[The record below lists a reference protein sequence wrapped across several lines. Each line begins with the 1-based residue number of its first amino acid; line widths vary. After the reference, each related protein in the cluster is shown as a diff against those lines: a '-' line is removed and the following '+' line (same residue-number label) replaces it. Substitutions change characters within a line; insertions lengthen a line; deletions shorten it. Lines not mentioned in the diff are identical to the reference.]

1 MLNETEAAASFH
13 GLCHFFGRLSK
24 ASRAGMKAA
33 LRGCPKCHFPMLEG
47 LAHTISTRGQNGAVY
62 VSDFAREAH
71 QPLPAI
77 SRSLRQLEQDGLVL
91 READPADRRKTLVR
105 ITPEGYAACA
115 RCEDALSDY
124 FACVMA
130 RLTPEQVQ
138 QMNTLRGALMD
149 AILAE
154 NASREAKNN
163 EGIFRCRTT
172 PAGSWTPASS
182 RAALK
187 APCRKRYARA
197 RWTPSRF

>member
-77 SRSLRQLEQDGLVL
+77 SRSLRQLEQD
-91 READPADRRKTLVR
+91 RRKTLVR

-124 FACVMA
+124 FACVMG

-163 EGIFRCRTT
+163 EGRTE
-172 PAGSWTPASS
+172 
-182 RAALK
+182 L
-187 APCRKRYARA
+187 
-197 RWTPSRF
+197 

>member
-1 MLNETEAAASFH
+1 MLYETEAAASFH

-47 LAHTISTRGQNGAVY
+47 LAHTISTHGQNGAVY

-115 RCEDALSDY
+115 RCEEALSDY

-138 QMNTLRGALMD
+138 QMNVLRGALMD

-163 EGIFRCRTT
+163 EGRTE
-172 PAGSWTPASS
+172 
-182 RAALK
+182 L
-187 APCRKRYARA
+187 
-197 RWTPSRF
+197 

>member
-13 GLCHFFGRLSK
+13 GLCHFFRTAEQGVPGRHEGGSAGLSQVPL
-24 ASRAGMKAA
+24 SHAGGSGSHDQYPWAE
-33 LRGCPKCHFPMLEG
+33 RSGVCFRFCG
-47 LAHTISTRGQNGAVY
+47 GR
-62 VSDFAREAH
+62 H

-163 EGIFRCRTT
+163 EGRTE
-172 PAGSWTPASS
+172 
-182 RAALK
+182 L
-187 APCRKRYARA
+187 
-197 RWTPSRF
+197 

>member
-13 GLCHFFGRLSK
+13 GLCHFLGRLSK

-62 VSDFAREAH
+62 VSDF
-71 QPLPAI
+71 AI

-138 QMNTLRGALMD
+138 QMNVLRGALMD

-163 EGIFRCRTT
+163 EGRTE
-172 PAGSWTPASS
+172 
-182 RAALK
+182 L
-187 APCRKRYARA
+187 
-197 RWTPSRF
+197 

>member
-13 GLCHFFGRLSK
+13 GLCHFLGRLSK

-91 READPADRRKTLVR
+91 RADRRKTLVR

-163 EGIFRCRTT
+163 EGRTE
-172 PAGSWTPASS
+172 
-182 RAALK
+182 L
-187 APCRKRYARA
+187 
-197 RWTPSRF
+197 

>member
-33 LRGCPKCHFPMLEG
+33 LRGCPKCHFPMLE
-47 LAHTISTRGQNGAVY
+47 NGAVY

-138 QMNTLRGALMD
+138 QMNVLRGALMD

-163 EGIFRCRTT
+163 EGRTE
-172 PAGSWTPASS
+172 
-182 RAALK
+182 L
-187 APCRKRYARA
+187 
-197 RWTPSRF
+197 

>member
-33 LRGCPKCHFPMLEG
+33 LLGCPKCHFPMLEG

-91 READPADRRKTLVR
+91 T
-105 ITPEGYAACA
+105 
-115 RCEDALSDY
+115 
-124 FACVMA
+124 
-130 RLTPEQVQ
+130 
-138 QMNTLRGALMD
+138 GAKRWC
-149 AILAE
+149 
-154 NASREAKNN
+154 ASRRRA
-163 EGIFRCRTT
+163 T
-172 PAGSWTPASS
+172 PPVPGVKMPSAIILPA
-182 RAALK
+182 
-187 APCRKRYARA
+187 
-197 RWTPSRF
+197 

>member
-1 MLNETEAAASFH
+1 MFPILPGRHTSRCRPSAAACASWNRTALF
-13 GLCHFFGRLSK
+13 CAKRTRL
-24 ASRAGMKAA
+24 
-33 LRGCPKCHFPMLEG
+33 
-47 LAHTISTRGQNGAVY
+47 TGA
-62 VSDFAREAH
+62 
-71 QPLPAI
+71 
-77 SRSLRQLEQDGLVL
+77 
-91 READPADRRKTLVR
+91 KTLVR

-163 EGIFRCRTT
+163 EGRTE
-172 PAGSWTPASS
+172 
-182 RAALK
+182 L
-187 APCRKRYARA
+187 
-197 RWTPSRF
+197 

>member
-1 MLNETEAAASFH
+1 MLNETEATANFH

-33 LRGCPKCHFPMLEG
+33 LDGCPRCHFPMLEG
-47 LAHTISTRGQNGAVY
+47 ITHTINVHGQNGVIS
-62 VSDFAREAH
+62 VSDLAGELH
-71 QPLPAI
+71 QTLPAI
-77 SRSLRQLEQDGLVL
+77 SRALRLLEADGLL
-91 READPADRRKTLVR
+91 IRETAPDDRRKTLVR

-138 QMNTLRGALMD
+138 QMNALRGALMD

-163 EGIFRCRTT
+163 EGRTE
-172 PAGSWTPASS
+172 P
-182 RAALK
+182 
-187 APCRKRYARA
+187 
-197 RWTPSRF
+197 

>member
-1 MLNETEAAASFH
+1 MPQKSAPELFALVH
-13 GLCHFFGRLSK
+13 YLHRLSTEGK
-24 ASRAGMKAA
+24 RGAKMA
-33 LRGCPKCHFPMLEG
+33 LESCPKCHFIMLEG
-47 LAHTISTRGQNGAVY
+47 VLMTIEEHGQNGTIY
-62 VSDFAREAH
+62 VSDLAAAVK
-71 QPLPAI
+71 QPLPAV
-77 SRSLRQLEQDGLVL
+77 SRALRQLEQDGLIE
-91 READPADRRKTLVR
+91 RITDPNDRRKTLVR

-163 EGIFRCRTT
+163 EGRTE
-172 PAGSWTPASS
+172 
-182 RAALK
+182 L
-187 APCRKRYARA
+187 
-197 RWTPSRF
+197 

>member
-47 LAHTISTRGQNGAVY
+47 LAHTISTRGQDGAVY

-71 QPLPAI
+71 
-77 SRSLRQLEQDGLVL
+77 LRQLEQDGLVL

-138 QMNTLRGALMD
+138 QMNVLRGALMD

-163 EGIFRCRTT
+163 EGRTE
-172 PAGSWTPASS
+172 P
-182 RAALK
+182 
-187 APCRKRYARA
+187 
-197 RWTPSRF
+197 

>member
-77 SRSLRQLEQDGLVL
+77 SRSRTALF
-91 READPADRRKTLVR
+91 
-105 ITPEGYAACA
+105 CA
-115 RCEDALSDY
+115 KRT
-124 FACVMA
+124 
-130 RLTPEQVQ
+130 RLT
-138 QMNTLRGALMD
+138 GAKRWC
-149 AILAE
+149 
-154 NASREAKNN
+154 ASRRRA
-163 EGIFRCRTT
+163 T
-172 PAGSWTPASS
+172 PPVPGVKMPSAIILPA
-182 RAALK
+182 
-187 APCRKRYARA
+187 
-197 RWTPSRF
+197 

>member
-24 ASRAGMKAA
+24 ASQAGMK
-33 LRGCPKCHFPMLEG
+33 G
-47 LAHTISTRGQNGAVY
+47 LAHTISTRGQDGAVY

-163 EGIFRCRTT
+163 EGRTE
-172 PAGSWTPASS
+172 P
-182 RAALK
+182 
-187 APCRKRYARA
+187 
-197 RWTPSRF
+197 

>member
-1 MLNETEAAASFH
+1 
-13 GLCHFFGRLSK
+13 
-24 ASRAGMKAA
+24 MKAA

-47 LAHTISTRGQNGAVY
+47 LAHTISTRGQDGAVY

-77 SRSLRQLEQDGLVL
+77 SRSLRQLEQAGLVL

-105 ITPEGYAACA
+105 ITPKGY
-115 RCEDALSDY
+115 ALSDY

-138 QMNTLRGALMD
+138 QMNVLRGALMD

-163 EGIFRCRTT
+163 EGRTE
-172 PAGSWTPASS
+172 
-182 RAALK
+182 L
-187 APCRKRYARA
+187 
-197 RWTPSRF
+197 

>member
-1 MLNETEAAASFH
+1 MSEPSTPSFQ
-13 GLCHFFGRLSK
+13 GMCHYIGQLSK
-24 ASRAGMKAA
+24 ASKAGMRAA
-33 LRGCPKCHFPMLEG
+33 LADCPKCHFNMLEG
-47 LAHTISTRGQNGAVY
+47 LLHAINCHGKDGAIY
-62 VSDFAREAH
+62 VSDLAREIR
-71 QPLPAI
+71 QPLPAV
-77 SRSLRQLEQDGLVL
+77 SRGLRLMEQDGTVV
-91 READPADRRKTLVR
+91 REPDPAARRKTLVR

-163 EGIFRCRTT
+163 EGRTE
-172 PAGSWTPASS
+172 
-182 RAALK
+182 L
-187 APCRKRYARA
+187 
-197 RWTPSRF
+197 

>member
-1 MLNETEAAASFH
+1 MPFFWTAEQGVPGRHENGSA
-13 GLCHFFGRLSK
+13 GLSQVPLSH
-24 ASRAGMKAA
+24 AGGSGSHDQYP
-33 LRGCPKCHFPMLEG
+33 R
-47 LAHTISTRGQNGAVY
+47 QNGAVY

-105 ITPEGYAACA
+105 ITPELRRLC

-138 QMNTLRGALMD
+138 QMNVLRGALMD

-163 EGIFRCRTT
+163 EGRTE
-172 PAGSWTPASS
+172 
-182 RAALK
+182 L
-187 APCRKRYARA
+187 
-197 RWTPSRF
+197 

>member
-1 MLNETEAAASFH
+1 
-13 GLCHFFGRLSK
+13 
-24 ASRAGMKAA
+24 
-33 LRGCPKCHFPMLEG
+33 MLEG

-154 NASREAKNN
+154 NASREAK
-163 EGIFRCRTT
+163 TT
-172 PAGSWTPASS
+172 KGEPNYDENFQAAGPALGRLSCGVRAAVRAGVLRSFAAGLHQQDRGHRHPAG
-182 RAALK
+182 RH
-187 APCRKRYARA
+187 
-197 RWTPSRF
+197 

>member
-1 MLNETEAAASFH
+1 MA
-13 GLCHFFGRLSK
+13 R
-24 ASRAGMKAA
+24 
-33 LRGCPKCHFPMLEG
+33 
-47 LAHTISTRGQNGAVY
+47 
-62 VSDFAREAH
+62 VSGPQYSSCQHR
-71 QPLPAI
+71 AI

-130 RLTPEQVQ
+130 RLTPEQVR
-138 QMNTLRGALMD
+138 QMNALRGALMD

-163 EGIFRCRTT
+163 EGRTE
-172 PAGSWTPASS
+172 P
-182 RAALK
+182 
-187 APCRKRYARA
+187 
-197 RWTPSRF
+197 